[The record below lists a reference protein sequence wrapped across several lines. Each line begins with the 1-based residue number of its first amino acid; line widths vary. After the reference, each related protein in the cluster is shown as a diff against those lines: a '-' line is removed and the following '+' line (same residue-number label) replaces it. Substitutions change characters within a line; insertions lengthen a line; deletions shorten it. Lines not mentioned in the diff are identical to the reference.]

1 MCAGPHRPDLP
12 NLPRVTAAEG
22 PTISVVVPAYNEER
36 YIAEAL
42 DAVLSQTLEPL
53 EVIVVD
59 DGSIDGTVAVVEG
72 YGDRVRLI
80 RQKNRGCPGAFDTGF
95 RAAAGDFVALCP
107 ADDVWEPHK
116 LEWQRDALARHPEVD
131 VVFGAAERFG
141 LASGDHLRPRGTGVL
156 DSRAFAREMYPENL
170 IADPSAVIRR
180 SLYLEL
186 GGYEP
191 LVGEDYEFW
200 MRALSSNA
208 TFYFEPRLVVRLR
221 EHGGNLSY
229 RALDIWET
237 KHLIHQR
244 YAKLA
249 GDPELVRRTLAHDLL
264 MIGYCR
270 AALGRSGDA
279 RRSFRASLSTRLSP
293 LSLAAAAA
301 MSVPGVAKAVSR
313 AAPKFRRAAAGIT
326 G

>member
-1 MCAGPHRPDLP
+1 MCHGRHIPILP
-12 NLPRVTAAEG
+12 PMTAAEG

-36 YIAEAL
+36 YIAEAI
-42 DAVLSQTLEPL
+42 DAVLSQTSPPL

-59 DGSIDGTVAVVEG
+59 DGSTDGTTGAVGG

-80 RQKNRGCPGAFDTGF
+80 RQENRGCPGAFDTGF
-95 RAAAGDFVALCP
+95 REAAGDFVALCP
-107 ADDVWEPHK
+107 ADDVWEPRK
-116 LEWQRDALARHPEVD
+116 LEWQREALAAHPEVD
-131 VVFGAAERFG
+131 VLFGAASRFE
-141 LASGDHLRPRGTGVL
+141 LASGDHLRPAATGVL
-156 DSRAFAREMYPENL
+156 DTERFAREMYPENL
-170 IADPSAVIRR
+170 IADPSAVVRR

-200 MRALSSNA
+200 MRALAAGA

-237 KHLIHQR
+237 KHLIHER
-244 YAKLA
+244 YAELA
-249 GDPELVRRTLAHDLL
+249 GNPELVRRTLAHDLL

-279 RRSFRASLSTRLSP
+279 RRSFRASLERRFTP
-293 LSLAAAAA
+293 GSLAAAIA
-301 MSVPGVAKAVSR
+301 MSVPGVARAVSR
-313 AAPKFRRAAAGIT
+313 TAPRIRRITAGIS